1 MNKVQQVI
9 NQFKLN
15 VLAIEDVPQSFSS
28 EVYKI
33 KLMDQRDVYIKIPYS
48 KLKLEREHT
57 VLERLRNEVPVPQV
71 LDYWE
76 GNDDITGA
84 FLLSAINGL
93 PITGEVDTA
102 LAYDIG
108 VHQAK
113 MHAIVPNEQDY
124 TSAVS
129 NEYNQWTEFI
139 KKQFYSFAED
149 VKEVIAPTLYEQ
161 SLNYFEQHLKLLPPP
176 DGPSFVHMDYRPGN
190 ILIHENKVVGI
201 IDFESTRIG
210 STEVD
215 FTKINRDIFEKYP
228 GTLEAFQQGYTTIRP
243 LIDLGIVLPFYRFV
257 DAFNSIGWCKRR
269 GIEQHQDF
277 LQESL
282 AHLQDVFKVS
292 SLGK

>member
-1 MNKVQQVI
+1 MSKVQHVI

-28 EVYKI
+28 EVFKI
-33 KLMDQRDVYIKIPYS
+33 QLMDQRIVYIKIPYS
-48 KLKLEREHT
+48 KLKLEREYT
-57 VLERLRNEVPVPQV
+57 VLERLRHEVPVPQV

-76 GNDDITGA
+76 GNEDITGA

-108 VHQAK
+108 VQQAK
-113 MHAIVPNEQDY
+113 MHAIIPNEQDLN
-124 TSAVS
+124 SAVS
-129 NEYNQWTEFI
+129 NEYDQWSEFI
-139 KKQFYSFAED
+139 REQFYSFADD
-149 VKEVIAPTLYEQ
+149 VKEVIDPQLYEQ
-161 SLNYFEQHLKLLPPP
+161 SLNYFNRHLNLLPAP

-228 GTLEAFQQGYTTIRP
+228 GTLEAFQQGYTSIRP
-243 LIDLGIVLPFYRFV
+243 LIDLQVVLPFYRFV

-269 GIEQHQDF
+269 GLEQHQDF
-277 LQESL
+277 LKESL
-282 AHLQDVFKVS
+282 AYLQGIFKTS
-292 SLGK
+292 SIK